1 MLTLTLSLSLTLTLA
16 LAKAIQT
23 MLAGCAGGDREGS
36 RVTYG
41 NYISMMGLIDKVRV
55 RIRARARG

>member
-1 MLTLTLSLSLTLTLA
+1 
-16 LAKAIQT
+16 